1 VEEKIESNKWMIALS
16 VMTGNLMFGI
26 SGSIVNVALP
36 HMRGALGA
44 SVEEIAWVSTGY
56 ILSSIIIM
64 PIVALLSSR
73 FGRKRFLLFSVVVFT
88 GASMLCGI
96 AWDLTSM
103 VVFRIIQGIGG
114 GTLIPVAQAI
124 LRETF
129 PPKEQAKAM
138 SIYGL
143 GVMLGPAL
151 APTLGGWIIDDYSWR
166 WCFYINVPV
175 GIINVLLVTRFIEDP
190 PYLIREKGKMDFAGL
205 FFVAIGLGG
214 FQLFLE
220 RGQREDWFSSN
231 LIKYLAIISFVGFV
245 LFIWRELTAD
255 RPAVNLRILKDLNF
269 SSGTLI
275 GGVLGMGL
283 MSVLFI
289 LPLFMQQLLRYPA
302 FDSGF
307 ALLPRGLA
315 MAIAMPTGG
324 RLYNKTGP
332 RPLVGIGLFVCFI
345 SSYWLSRLSL
355 AVGYW
360 DIFNAQFLQ
369 GFGFGLI
376 FVSLSTAALS
386 TIEKPLMT
394 AASGL
399 YNVVRQV
406 FGSIGIALSATLL
419 SRGENMYRSMLTQ
432 HVTVSRNVTS
442 DLTRTLTSYFY
453 ARGFDQVGADSKTL
467 KVIEGIVMR
476 QSTMLSFNHVFF
488 LIAVLFLMA
497 IPLVFLIKDERLKKF

>member
-44 SVEEIAWVSTGY
+44 SVEEIAWVATGY

-88 GASMLCGI
+88 CASMLCGI

-103 VVFRIIQGIGG
+103 VIFRIIQGVGG

-129 PPKEQAKAM
+129 PPREQARAM

-175 GIINVLLVTRFIEDP
+175 GVINILLVTRFIEDP
-190 PYLIREKGKMDFAGL
+190 PYLAREKGKTDFAGL
-205 FFVAIGLGG
+205 FFMAISLGT

-220 RGQREDWFSSN
+220 KGQREDWFSSN
-231 LIKYLAIISFVGFV
+231 LIQYLAIISFVGFV
-245 LFIWRELTAD
+245 LFIWRELTTD

-269 SSGTLI
+269 SAGTLI
-275 GGVLGMGL
+275 SGVLGMGL

-315 MAIAMPTGG
+315 MLIAMPAAG

-332 RPLVGIGLFVCFI
+332 RPLVGMGLFVCFI

-360 DIFNAQFLQ
+360 DIFTAQFLQ
-369 GFGFGLI
+369 GTGFGLI

-386 TIEKPLMT
+386 KIEKPMMT

-419 SRGENMYRSMLTQ
+419 SRGENMYRAMLAE

-442 DLTRTLTSYFY
+442 DLIRVLTAYFSS
-453 ARGFDQVGADSKTL
+453 RGVDQVGAEMKTL
-467 KVIEGIVMR
+467 KVIEGIVVR
-476 QSTMLSFNHVFF
+476 QSTMLSFNHVFT
-488 LIAVLFLMA
+488 LIAVLFLVA